1 MRMHWWVVS
10 RLGPLVAAIA
20 LVAVPLAAQEQ
31 RPPLNPGRVAGEIF
45 AGAYAGIGG
54 FFIGREVGEGIADL
68 AGVSREGQR
77 RQIGAVTGYVTAGF
91 ATAGMVYAIG
101 NIGNETGD
109 FNATALGTSVGFV
122 AALAIARVTM
132 GPNDGTERRMG
143 NAARWVTINAL
154 AMLPAI
160 GATVGFNS
168 TRRDR

>member
-1 MRMHWWVVS
+1 MRAHLVALS
-10 RLGPLVAAIA
+10 RLGSLVAALA
-20 LVAVPLAAQEQ
+20 LGALSLGAQEQ
-31 RPPLNPGRVAGEIF
+31 RPPLNPGRVTGEIF

-68 AGVSREGQR
+68 VRVRNEDR
-77 RQIGAVTGYVTAGF
+77 RRRIGAVTGYVTAGF

-101 NIGNETGD
+101 NIGDETGD
-109 FNATALGTSVGFV
+109 FNATALGTSVGFG
-122 AALAIARVTM
+122 AALVIARVTM
-132 GPNDGTERRMG
+132 GPNDGTERKMG

-168 TRRDR
+168 TRRNR